1 MLATIDHNAQPTI
14 INRANDTIGLTPVRD
29 IPKYTTNIS
38 RQTLTTEV
46 IRLAGMERPHSLLR
60 KSNIEQI
67 QPEVNAWMAS
77 GQSRRGFLHDGQR
90 RRIQRRRERRAQHLG
105 VANPEMPSAL

>member
-1 MLATIDHNAQPTI
+1 MLATIAPNAQPTI
-14 INRANDTIGLTPVRD
+14 INQANDTIGLTPVRD

-67 QPEVNAWMAS
+67 QP
-77 GQSRRGFLHDGQR
+77 
-90 RRIQRRRERRAQHLG
+90 
-105 VANPEMPSAL
+105 